1 MKKLFLL
8 FAMVAFFA
16 TGCENFMPNLDQPQP
31 EETPQIEE
39 IIVDLTTPDATL
51 TEIPNNQIWYVATE
65 QISCDKIDYLV
76 SANTYDPKTGKGVI
90 TFIEDVTTLEE
101 AAFLGSQ
108 TLLSITLPSSITAIA
123 EGAFAYCTSL
133 KSVVIPE
140 GINTIGK
147 NAFSDC
153 SSLQKVTIGYDVT
166 EIGDFAFNG
175 CESLEAVYMMCKSAP
190 MIASEAFNGEQL
202 KIYVDTDQVETYKG
216 HEQWSA
222 YEANITGYDYPT
234 LMTLINLGDS
244 ISDPELKMGT
254 YREDFFTFLYG
265 APGGAVVDV
274 EVYERALDKNLGV
287 DGIYY
292 FKNIFSQENVTKM
305 LGGAPSDM
313 VFSAEDI
320 YIEVNASDPENVYI
334 PYQYAG
340 IGIPGLMDQ
349 FYIASGRAISI
360 DNAKLIDGVI
370 SIPANTVGLLDQ
382 VGSGW
387 YTNQSGAMRIS
398 LPGVYIPDCSIS
410 LSYTGM
416 EGNQALFN
424 FELGKDVAEYR
435 FVVVEGNQ
443 PIFNEVK
450 EGTGLN
456 QTTRIY
462 LNEAIENMVNS
473 GIYDICSPASQTEWR
488 VSLPNAAVYTI
499 FAVAYNSNGEPM
511 FTDINEYDNI
521 ARAHFYFRPEG
532 CEDAIPDIHPET
544 LTIQIGSVSDILGG
558 DYNSAYPGYSYLLVY
573 FTSKEDY
580 MDYVTELKIYFDT
593 TANIEQ
599 AKSDGTTME
608 ELFASEIAKNITGH
622 IEDIKMYG
630 SSDYLCR
637 DLTPD
642 TSYTAI
648 IEVLSIYGKKHYY
661 EATGSTYPYYE

>member
-16 TGCENFMPNLDQPQP
+16 TGCENSMPNLDQPQP

-39 IIVDLTTPDATL
+39 ITVDLTTPDATL

-65 QISCDKIDYLV
+65 QISCNKIDYLV
-76 SANTYDPKTGKGVI
+76 STNTYDPKTGKGVI
-90 TFIEDVTTLEE
+90 TFIEELTTLEE

-123 EGAFAYCTSL
+123 EGAFANCTSL

-147 NAFSDC
+147 NAFLGC
-153 SSLQKVTIGYDVT
+153 SALQKVTIGYDVI

-190 MIASEAFNGEQL
+190 MIASEVFNGEQL

-216 HEQWSA
+216 YKQWSA

-274 EVYERALDKNLGV
+274 EVYERALYKNLGG

-292 FKNIFSQENVTKM
+292 LKNIFSQENVIKM
-305 LGGAPSDM
+305 LGSAPSDM
-313 VFSAEDI
+313 VFSDEDI
-320 YIEVNASDPENVYI
+320 YIQVNASDPKNVYI

-340 IGIPGLMDQ
+340 FSITDFTDQ
-349 FYIASGRAISI
+349 IFIASGR
-360 DNAKLIDGVI
+360 VI
-370 SIPANTVGLLDQ
+370 NTADTELVNGIITFPANTVGLLDQ
-382 VGSGW
+382 TGSG
-387 YTNQSGAMRIS
+387 YLVNQSGTMRIS

-410 LSYTGM
+410 VSYTGV

-443 PIFNEVK
+443 PIFNEVQ

-456 QTTRIY
+456 QTIRIC

-511 FTDINEYDNI
+511 FTDINKYDNI

-544 LTIQIGSVSDILGG
+544 LTIQIGSVGDILG
-558 DYNSAYPGYSYLLVY
+558 DYYSALYPGYSYLLVY
-573 FTSKEDY
+573 ITSKEDY
-580 MDYVTELKIYFDT
+580 IDYVTELKIYFDT

-608 ELFASEIAKNITGH
+608 ELFASENAKNITGH
-622 IEDIKMYG
+622 IEDVKMYG
-630 SSDYLCR
+630 SSDYLCTY
-637 DLTPD
+637 LTPE

>member
-16 TGCENFMPNLDQPQP
+16 TGCENFTPNLDQPQP

-39 IIVDLTTPDATL
+39 ITVDLTTPDATL

-76 SANTYDPKTGKGVI
+76 STHTYDPKTGKGVI
-90 TFIEDVTTLEE
+90 TFLEDVTTLEE

-123 EGAFAYCTSL
+123 EYAFAYCISL

-153 SSLQKVTIGYDVT
+153 SALQKVTIGYDVT

-254 YREDFFTFLYG
+254 YREDFFTQLYG
-265 APGGAVVDV
+265 APCGAVVDV

-292 FKNIFSQENVTKM
+292 FKNIFSQENVIKM
-305 LGGAPSDM
+305 LGNTPADM

-320 YIEVNASDPENVYI
+320 YIEVNASDPKNVYI

-349 FYIASGRAISI
+349 IYIASGRVI
-360 DNAKLIDGVI
+360 GVADTELVNGI
-370 SIPANTVGLLDQ
+370 ITFPANTVGLLDQ
-382 VGSGW
+382 AGSG
-387 YTNQSGAMRIS
+387 YYANQSGAMRIS

-443 PIFNEVK
+443 PIFNKVQ

-511 FTDINEYDNI
+511 FTNINEYDNI

-544 LTIQIGSVSDILGG
+544 LTIQIGSVGDILGD
-558 DYNSAYPGYSYLLVY
+558 DYNSAYPGYSYLLVHM
-573 FTSKEDY
+573 TSKEDY

-608 ELFASEIAKNITGH
+608 EFFASDNAKDITDF
-622 IEDIKMYG
+622 IMDIKENRSG
-630 SSDYLCR
+630 DYLLNG
-637 DLTPD
+637 LTPD

>member
-16 TGCENFMPNLDQPQP
+16 TGCENSMPNLDQPQP

-39 IIVDLTTPDATL
+39 ITVDLTTPDATL

-65 QISCDKIDYLV
+65 QISCNKIDYLV
-76 SANTYDPKTGKGVI
+76 STNTYDPKTGKGII
-90 TFIEDVTTLEE
+90 TFIEELTTLEE

-123 EGAFAYCTSL
+123 EGAFANCTSL

-147 NAFSDC
+147 NAFLGC
-153 SSLQKVTIGYDVT
+153 SALQKVTIGYDVT

-190 MIASEAFNGEQL
+190 MIASEAFNGKQL

-216 HEQWSA
+216 HEQWST

-234 LMTLINLGDS
+234 LMTLINLGDG

-254 YREDFFTFLYG
+254 YREDFFIFLYG
-265 APGGAVVDV
+265 EPGEAVVDV
-274 EVYERALDKNLGV
+274 EVYERALDKNLGG

-292 FKNIFSQENVTKM
+292 LKNIFSQENVIKM
-305 LGGAPSDM
+305 LGSAPSDM
-313 VFSAEDI
+313 VFSDEDI
-320 YIEVNASDPENVYI
+320 YIQVNASDPKNVYI

-340 IGIPGLMDQ
+340 FGITGYMDQ
-349 FYIASGRAISI
+349 IYIASGRVIGVADTELVNGIITFPAI
-360 DNAKLIDGVI
+360 
-370 SIPANTVGLLDQ
+370 TVGLLDQ
-382 VGSGW
+382 TGSGI
-387 YTNQSGAMRIS
+387 YTNPSGAMRIS

-410 LSYTGM
+410 VSYTGV

-511 FTDINEYDNI
+511 LTDINEYDNI

-544 LTIQIGSVSDILGG
+544 LTIQIGSVGDILG
-558 DYNSAYPGYSYLLVY
+558 DQFNTDYPGYSYLLVY

-608 ELFASEIAKNITGH
+608 ELFASENAINITEY
-622 IEDIKMYG
+622 IEDIKTYG
-630 SSDYLCR
+630 SGDYLCR
-637 DLTPD
+637 YLTPE

-648 IEVLSIYGKKHYY
+648 IEVSSIYGKKHYY

>member
-16 TGCENFMPNLDQPQP
+16 TGCENSMPNLDQPQP

-39 IIVDLTTPDATL
+39 ISVDLTTPDATF

-65 QISCDKIDYLV
+65 QISCNKIDDLV
-76 SANTYDPKTGKGVI
+76 STNTYDPKTGKGVI
-90 TFIEDVTTLEE
+90 TFIEELITLKED
-101 AAFLGSQ
+101 AFLGSQ

-123 EGAFAYCTSL
+123 EGAFANCTSL

-147 NAFSDC
+147 NAFLGC
-153 SSLQKVTIGYDVT
+153 SALQKVTIGYDVT

-202 KIYVDTDQVETYKG
+202 KIYVDTDQVDTYKG
-216 HEQWSA
+216 HEQWSD

-254 YREDFFTFLYG
+254 YREDFFTLLYG
-265 APGGAVVDV
+265 QPGGAVVDV
-274 EVYERALDKNLGV
+274 EVYERALYKNLGIG
-287 DGIYY
+287 GIYY
-292 FKNIFSQENVTKM
+292 LKNIFSQENVIKM
-305 LGGAPSDM
+305 LGGVPSDM
-313 VFSAEDI
+313 VFSDEDI
-320 YIEVNASDPENVYI
+320 YIEVNASDPKNVYI

-340 IGIPGLMDQ
+340 FGITGYMDQ
-349 FYIASGRAISI
+349 IYIASGR
-360 DNAKLIDGVI
+360 VI
-370 SIPANTVGLLDQ
+370 NTVDTELVNGIITFPTNTVGLLDQ
-382 VGSGW
+382 TFSGL

-398 LPGVYIPDCSIS
+398 LPGVYVPDYSIS
-410 LSYTGM
+410 VSYTGM

-443 PIFNEVK
+443 PIFNEVN
-450 EGTGLN
+450 EGTDIY
-456 QTTRIY
+456 RIY

-511 FTDINEYDNI
+511 FKDINEYDNI

-544 LTIQIGSVSDILGG
+544 LTIQIGSVGDILG
-558 DYNSAYPGYSYLLVY
+558 DYYSSPCPEYSYLLVY

-608 ELFASEIAKNITGH
+608 ELFASENAINITGY
-622 IEDIKMYG
+622 IEGVKRDGFSYYFYM
-630 SSDYLCR
+630 
-637 DLTPD
+637 DLTPE

-648 IEVLSIYGKKHYY
+648 IEVSSIYGKKHYY
-661 EATGSTYPYYE
+661 EATGSTCPYYE